1 MPLKYAIES
10 AFTNFNY
17 LCHTFLPNHYKDKM
31 HYCFIINAEPSKT
44 GNADK
49 IQDDIN
55 NLSTP
60 IDYEIYRT
68 TAEKTATAFV
78 KEYCAGQPDKETC
91 FVACGGDGTIN
102 EVATG
107 IMVGA
112 ANKHLAVLAYG
123 NGNDFIKYY
132 EGKDFRSVKDLVN
145 GTPHKIDILKVNDDR
160 YSINVCNFGFDSV
173 VASTANRL
181 SRKGWSNPYRWGIV
195 KAIFCGRFNR
205 IQVKADGE
213 ELNPGKRMLLCTL
226 GNNNHVGGEFL
237 CSPRAKNDDGLIEV
251 GYCKTATLVG
261 FLGLLKLYT
270 IGTHLDDPKASQK
283 FIYRQSKSV
292 DVHSDKQ
299 IELCLDGEM
308 LPGNDFHI
316 EIIPSAISFIIP
328 A

>member
-1 MPLKYAIES
+1 
-10 AFTNFNY
+10 
-17 LCHTFLPNHYKDKM
+17 M

-49 IQDDIN
+49 IQADIN
-55 NLSTP
+55 NLKEE

-68 TAEKTATAFV
+68 TAEKTATSFV
-78 KEYCAGQPDKETC
+78 KEYCTEHPDKETC

-102 EVATG
+102 EVSTG
-107 IMVGA
+107 MVGA
-112 ANKHLAVLAYG
+112 SNKHLAVLAYG
-123 NGNDFIKYY
+123 SGNDFIKYY
-132 EGKDFRSVKDLVN
+132 EGKDFLSVENLVK

-173 VASTANRL
+173 VASTANKL
-181 SRKGWSNPYRWGIV
+181 SRKGNKNPYRWGIV

-226 GNNNHVGGEFL
+226 GNNNHVGGEFF

-251 GYCKTATLVG
+251 GYCKTTTLLG
-261 FLGLLKLYT
+261 FLGLLKIYT
-270 IGTHLDDPKASQK
+270 IGKHLDDPKASK
-283 FIYRQSKSV
+283 HFIYRQSKTV
-292 DVHSDKQ
+292 DVHSDKE

-308 LPGNDFHI
+308 LAGNDFHI
-316 EIIPSAISFIIP
+316 EIVPQAISFIIP
-328 A
+328 S

>member
-1 MPLKYAIES
+1 MKTKKED
-10 AFTNFNY
+10 T
-17 LCHTFLPNHYKDKM
+17 M
-31 HYCFIINAEPSKT
+31 HYCFIINAEPSKA
-44 GNADK
+44 GNADR
-49 IQDDIN
+49 IQADIN
-55 NLSTP
+55 NLEQK

-68 TAEKTATAFV
+68 TDEKSATEFV
-78 KEYCAGQPDKETC
+78 REYCAAHKEQDTC

-107 IMVGA
+107 MVGA
-112 ANKHLAVLAYG
+112 ENKHLAVLAYG
-123 NGNDFIKYY
+123 SGNDFIKYY
-132 EGKDFRSVKDLVN
+132 EGKDFHSVKDLVN
-145 GTPHKIDILKVNDDR
+145 GTPHMIDILKVNDDR

-195 KAIFCGRFNR
+195 KAIFCSRFNP

-237 CSPRAKNDDGLIEV
+237 CSPHAKNDDGLIEV
-251 GYCKTATLVG
+251 GYCKTATLIK

-270 IGTHLDDPKASQK
+270 AGTHLDDPKASRK
-283 FIYRQSKSV
+283 FIYRQSKSI
-292 DVHSDKQ
+292 DIHSDKQ

-308 LPGNDFHI
+308 LPGTDFHV
-316 EIIPSAISFIIP
+316 EIIPHAISFIIP

>member
-1 MPLKYAIES
+1 
-10 AFTNFNY
+10 
-17 LCHTFLPNHYKDKM
+17 M
-31 HYCFIINAEPSKT
+31 HYCFIINAEPSKA

-49 IQDDIN
+49 IQADID
-55 NLSTP
+55 NLGES

-68 TAEKTATAFV
+68 TAEKAATVFV
-78 KEYCAGQPDKETC
+78 KEYCAEHPKDEVC

-107 IMVGA
+107 MVSA
-112 ANKHLAVLAYG
+112 AKKHLAVLAYG
-123 NGNDFIKYY
+123 SGNDFIKYY
-132 EGKDFRSVKDLVN
+132 EGKDFLSLKDMIN
-145 GTPHKIDILKVNDDR
+145 GKAHKIDILKVGDDR

-173 VASTANRL
+173 VASTANKL
-181 SRKGWSNPYRWGIV
+181 SRKGNKNPYRWGIV

-213 ELNPGKRMLLCTL
+213 LLNEGKRMLLCTL
-226 GNNNHVGGEFL
+226 GNNKHVGGEFF
-237 CSPRAKNDDGLIEV
+237 CSPRAKNDDGLMDV
-251 GYCKTATLVG
+251 GYCKTTTLMG
-261 FLGLLKLYT
+261 FLGLLPIYT
-270 IGTHLDDPKASQK
+270 VGQHLDNPKASSH
-283 FIYRQSKSV
+283 FIYRQSKTV

-316 EIIPSAISFIIP
+316 EVLPEAISFIIP

>member
-1 MPLKYAIES
+1 
-10 AFTNFNY
+10 
-17 LCHTFLPNHYKDKM
+17 M
-31 HYCFIINAEPSKT
+31 HYCFIINAEPSKA

-49 IQDDIN
+49 IQADID
-55 NLSTP
+55 NLGES

-68 TAEKTATAFV
+68 TAEKTATVFV
-78 KEYCAGQPDKETC
+78 KEYCAEHPKDEVC

-107 IMVGA
+107 MVGA
-112 ANKHLAVLAYG
+112 AKKHLAVLAYG
-123 NGNDFIKYY
+123 SGNDFIKYY
-132 EGKDFRSVKDLVN
+132 EGKNFLSLKDMIN
-145 GTPHKIDILKVNDDR
+145 GKAHKIDILKVGDDR

-173 VASTANRL
+173 VASTANKL
-181 SRKGWSNPYRWGIV
+181 SRKGNKNPYRWGIV

-226 GNNNHVGGEFL
+226 GNNNHVGGEFF
-237 CSPRAKNDDGLIEV
+237 CSPRAKNDDGLMEV
-251 GYCKTATLVG
+251 GYCKTTSLMG
-261 FLGLLKLYT
+261 FLGLLPIYT
-270 IGTHLDDPKASQK
+270 AGNHLDDPKASRH
-283 FIYRQSKSV
+283 FIYRQSKTV

-308 LPGNDFHI
+308 LAGNDFHI
-316 EIIPSAISFIIP
+316 EVLPGAISFIIP

>member
-1 MPLKYAIES
+1 
-10 AFTNFNY
+10 
-17 LCHTFLPNHYKDKM
+17 M
-31 HYCFIINAEPSKT
+31 HYCFIINAEPSKA

-49 IQDDIN
+49 IQADIN
-55 NLSTP
+55 NLENP
-60 IDYEIYRT
+60 IDYQIYRT
-68 TAEKTATAFV
+68 TNERSATAFV
-78 KEYCAGQPDKETC
+78 KEYCIEHPDLETC

-102 EVATG
+102 EVASG
-107 IMVGA
+107 MVGA

-123 NGNDFIKYY
+123 SGNDFIKYY
-132 EGKDFRSVKDLVN
+132 PDKDFRSIGQLVS
-145 GTPHKIDILKVNDDR
+145 GTPHRIDILKVGQDH

-173 VASTANRL
+173 VASTANIL
-181 SRKGWSNPYRWGIV
+181 SRKGNKNPYRWSIV

-205 IQVKADGE
+205 IQVKADAE

-226 GNNNHVGGEFL
+226 GNNNHVGGEFF

-251 GYCKTATLVG
+251 GYCKTTSLLG
-261 FLGLLKLYT
+261 FLSLLKIYT
-270 IGTHLDDPKASQK
+270 LGQHLDDPKASRH
-283 FIYRQSKSV
+283 FIYRQSKTV

-316 EIIPSAISFIIP
+316 EVLPGAISFIIP